1 MKVQEKAFFHFT
13 RTLILVYLFI
23 YLFNSI
29 NTQIQLKTN
38 EQNPNIKKWYLRN
51 EASSQQ
57 VL

>member
-38 EQNPNIKKWYLRN
+38 EQNPNIKK
-51 EASSQQ
+51 
-57 VL
+57 